1 LVLADRALGA
11 DFLPKRLHP
20 RVQAGPRQG
29 ISLPPA
35 AAGCLLSFS
44 TASGFRSQRRI
55 IFPEAEDLLA
65 LLAQQILAS
74 GFRLTTGFYDLQ
86 FLAP

>member
-1 LVLADRALGA
+1 
-11 DFLPKRLHP
+11 
-20 RVQAGPRQG
+20 
-29 ISLPPA
+29 
-35 AAGCLLSFS
+35 LSFS